1 MKVGIVKMTNGMAFF
16 FPFSF
21 VFFSSFFFFFFFDF
35 LDGASLVIDHPKKD
49 FPFMGNMFV
58 ENLFSKL

>member
-1 MKVGIVKMTNGMAFF
+1 
-16 FPFSF
+16 
-21 VFFSSFFFFFFFDF
+21 
-35 LDGASLVIDHPKKD
+35 LVIDHPKKD